1 MPGSSDQPIQHG
13 GGVTFERYCR
23 SGSFVTMHHR
33 RARTQTQPQHPRTVA
48 ARRPCPRTRS
58 RLAYTNSSGPWWN
71 ARSPGSPVTT
81 EKSATETHQKRS
93 LAHHSGPD
101 PHRHQL
107 GRRLTTVAFT
117 AVRSAARGAP
127 TLTPLISRLL
137 AGPRAY
143 WETEPTRARQGQLPQ
158 RRSGHEPCSPRW
170 GHWKS
175 NPPATQKSAFEQ
187 PDTDRPRRTTRACL
201 INGRVQ
207 MVMACRTTA
216 AR

>member
-137 AGPRAY
+137 ADQEPIGKQNPPGRGRGNSPNDGRAMN
-143 WETEPTRARQGQLPQ
+143 RA
-158 RRSGHEPCSPRW
+158 HRW

-175 NPPATQKSAFEQ
+175 TTRDQKSAFEQ
-187 PDTDRPRRTTRACL
+187 RDTDRPRRTTRACL
-201 INGRVQ
+201 INGLSRW
-207 MVMACRTTA
+207 
-216 AR
+216 

>member
-1 MPGSSDQPIQHG
+1 MPGSSDQPIQHD

-48 ARRPCPRTRS
+48 ARRPRPRTRS

-93 LAHHSGPD
+93 LAHHSGPV

-117 AVRSAARGAP
+117 VVRSAARGAP

-137 AGPRAY
+137 ADQ
-143 WETEPTRARQGQLPQ
+143 EPTPQPGLRPAAVALRAASPFERVGAVGWAGVQ
-158 RRSGHEPCSPRW
+158 RRVQ
-170 GHWKS
+170 
-175 NPPATQKSAFEQ
+175 PAVFGSA
-187 PDTDRPRRTTRACL
+187 DRQL
-201 INGRVQ
+201 
-207 MVMACRTTA
+207 
-216 AR
+216 

>member
-48 ARRPCPRTRS
+48 ARRPRPRTRS

-137 AGPRAY
+137 ADQEPIGKQNPPGRGRGNSPNDSRAMNRAHRDGAIGNRIHPRH
-143 WETEPTRARQGQLPQ
+143 R
-158 RRSGHEPCSPRW
+158 SPRLSSQTPTAH
-170 GHWKS
+170 GEHPVETS
-175 NPPATQKSAFEQ
+175 QQSRTRDN
-187 PDTDRPRRTTRACL
+187 DRYP
-201 INGRVQ
+201 
-207 MVMACRTTA
+207 
-216 AR
+216 

>member
-1 MPGSSDQPIQHG
+1 
-13 GGVTFERYCR
+13 
-23 SGSFVTMHHR
+23 MHHR

-48 ARRPCPRTRS
+48 ARRPRPRTRS

-93 LAHHSGPD
+93 LAHHCGPD

-127 TLTPLISRLL
+127 TLTPVISRLL
-137 AGPRAY
+137 ADQEPIGKQNPPGRGRRNSPNDSRAMNRAHRDGAIGNRIHPRH
-143 WETEPTRARQGQLPQ
+143 R
-158 RRSGHEPCSPRW
+158 SPRLSSQTPTAH
-170 GHWKS
+170 GEHPVETS
-175 NPPATQKSAFEQ
+175 QQSRTRDN
-187 PDTDRPRRTTRACL
+187 DRYP
-201 INGRVQ
+201 
-207 MVMACRTTA
+207 
-216 AR
+216 

>member
-1 MPGSSDQPIQHG
+1 
-13 GGVTFERYCR
+13 
-23 SGSFVTMHHR
+23 MHHR

-48 ARRPCPRTRS
+48 ARRPRPRTRS

-137 AGPRAY
+137 ADQEPIGKQNPPGRGRGNSPNDGRAMNRAHRDGAIGNRIHPRH
-143 WETEPTRARQGQLPQ
+143 R
-158 RRSGHEPCSPRW
+158 SPRLSSQIPTAH
-170 GHWKS
+170 G
-175 NPPATQKSAFEQ
+175 EQ
-187 PDTDRPRRTTRACL
+187 L
-201 INGRVQ
+201 GRV
-207 MVMACRTTA
+207 
-216 AR
+216 

>member
-48 ARRPCPRTRS
+48 ARRPRPRTRS

-107 GRRLTTVAFT
+107 DRRLTTVAFT
-117 AVRSAARGAP
+117 AVRSAARGAQ

-137 AGPRAY
+137 ADQEPIGKQNPPGRGRRNSPNDSRAMNRAHRDGAIGNRIHPRH
-143 WETEPTRARQGQLPQ
+143 R
-158 RRSGHEPCSPRW
+158 SPRLSSQTPTAH
-170 GHWKS
+170 GEHPVETS
-175 NPPATQKSAFEQ
+175 QQSRTRDN
-187 PDTDRPRRTTRACL
+187 DRYP
-201 INGRVQ
+201 
-207 MVMACRTTA
+207 
-216 AR
+216 